1 MMEGVALSVS
11 ATMLFAGLLL
21 LSSSIDLGILLV
33 STFWAPYGG
42 YKYAQRVCGR
52 PSTPSKRPPVAPVFE
67 GPLPVA
73 AVVDEDPA
81 PAS

>member
-1 MMEGVALSVS
+1 MEGISASVS
-11 ATMLFAGLLL
+11 VTMLFSGLLL
-21 LSSSIDLGILLV
+21 LSSQMNLGIILV

-42 YKYAQRVCGR
+42 YKYVQRVWGPR
-52 PSTPSKRPPVAPVFE
+52 APPSKSQLPTAPVYE

-73 AVVDEDPA
+73 VVVDEDPA

>member
-1 MMEGVALSVS
+1 MEGISLTVSVC
-11 ATMLFAGLLL
+11 MLFSGLLL
-21 LSSSIDLGILLV
+21 LSSSQDLGIILV

-42 YKYAQRVCGR
+42 YKYVQRVWGPR
-52 PSTPSKRPPVAPVFE
+52 PSPPKGIPTAPVYE

-73 AVVDEDPA
+73 VVVDEDPA

>member
-1 MMEGVALSVS
+1 MEAAAGSVS
-11 ATMLFAGLLL
+11 FTMLFSGLLL
-21 LSSSIDLGILLV
+21 LSSSLDLGIILV

-42 YKYAQRVCGR
+42 YKYAQRVWG
-52 PSTPSKRPPVAPVFE
+52 SPPPPKSIPTAPVYE

-73 AVVDEDPA
+73 VVVDEDPA